1 MQFRM
6 NRVHSLV
13 VSVESKVSKQPQR
26 LILLKVI
33 ECPCVIVTPPTYI
46 SACLSMKITKKML
59 LKASLLVKKINI

>member
-33 ECPCVIVTPPTYI
+33 ECPCVIVAPPTYI

-59 LKASLLVKKINI
+59 FKASLLVKKINI